1 MDAATDN
8 RSLQPTD
15 YLGLLLLCAA
25 LAAPALLD
33 GRWLTTHEAT
43 HCLNVREMFESGNY
57 LVPTYGGRP
66 WLERPPVPHWFTGAF
81 AELFADTSTTWAM
94 RIGSAVAAAGAVLAM
109 AWAVAGCFG
118 RGYGVASGAVLAT
131 FREFAA
137 YAVGPETDIFVAV
150 FVTLAGALFLRAQ
163 FGPRTLTPSPPASGG
178 EGWSEGGLGSRG
190 EETRS
195 RHGEP
200 EPPSPRPSPPEAGGE
215 GGRTEKPP
223 DHSPLTSFF
232 GPRPWPV
239 LGVFVLLGLTNAMK
253 GPLFGTAFLA
263 SAMGVYFLAGRDWDG
278 LRRYVWF
285 WGWLAYV
292 IVGGALP
299 LLTYLRH
306 PEVADVWMNDYGK
319 RLSEGYVG
327 EPPWYYLMHV
337 PWNLFPWT
345 LPALVGL
352 WYTASNVLRDRDRPW
367 QFLWAWALVPPV
379 VFSVFQGKHH
389 HYMLSCIAPWAPIAV
404 AGAVAMRRTV
414 FTWPA
419 FLRSPLFGLLVLGV
433 PGAIAALALA
443 RKIPGPEWVAYTVA
457 IGWPIVAA
465 IGWYFAFHPDARTAL
480 IGFLGVIL
488 VVHVAAYLHRTA
500 YLDSYSGDREFTAK
514 VRDIVP
520 AETPV
525 YVLNEY
531 HPLNAAWPLYYLGPR
546 AHLLHHITFLSSDL
560 ITAAEVYVVARRFA
574 EVDLARYGE
583 VSRMTESPKTRGE
596 SSLADRYT
604 LFRLRFFPDLKRYPE
619 PPVNGMQATGRS
631 SGPTLPEPTRTER

>member
-1 MDAATDN
+1 MEAATDD
-8 RSLQPTD
+8 RSLRPTD

-43 HCLNVREMFESGNY
+43 HCLNVREMFESGNF

-66 WLERPPVPHWFTGAF
+66 WLERPPVPHWFTGVF

-118 RGYGVASGAVLAT
+118 RGYGLTSGAVLAT

-137 YAVGPETDIFVAV
+137 YAVGPEADIFVAV
-150 FVTLAGALFLRAQ
+150 FVTLAGALFLRAEFTSRDRAQ
-163 FGPRTLTPSPPASGG
+163 GTGDKQEDNNHPTIQPPNHPTTQPSHHSTLT
-178 EGWSEGGLGSRG
+178 
-190 EETRS
+190 T
-195 RHGEP
+195 H
-200 EPPSPRPSPPEAGGE
+200 
-215 GGRTEKPP
+215 
-223 DHSPLTSFF
+223 HSPLTFF

-239 LGVFVLLGLTNAMK
+239 LGVFVVLGLTNAMK

-263 SAMGVYFLAGRDWDG
+263 SAMGVYFIVGREWNG
-278 LRRYVWF
+278 LGRYVWF

-292 IVGGALP
+292 AVGGVLP

-319 RLSEGYVG
+319 RLSEGYIG
-327 EPPWYYLMHV
+327 EPPWYYLFNV

-352 WYTASNVLRDRDRPW
+352 WYTAKSVFRDRDRPW
-367 QFLWAWALVPPV
+367 QFLWAWALIPPV

-404 AGAVAMRRTV
+404 AGAVAMRRTA

-419 FLRSPLFGLLVLGV
+419 WLRSPVFGLLVLGV

-443 RKIPGPEWVAYTVA
+443 HKIPGPEWVAYTVA
-457 IGWPIVAA
+457 IGWPVVAA
-465 IGWYFAFHPDARTAL
+465 AGWYFAFHPNARTAL
-480 IGFLGVIL
+480 VGFLGVIL

-500 YLDSYSGDREFTAK
+500 YLDSYAGDREFVAK
-514 VRDIVP
+514 VREIVP
-520 AETPV
+520 ADEPI
-525 YVLNEY
+525 YVLNEPD
-531 HPLNAAWPLYYLGPR
+531 PLNAAWLMYYLGPQTQ
-546 AHLLHHITFLSSDL
+546 LLHDMSFLISDR
-560 ITAAEVYVVARRFA
+560 IAALEVYVIARGMVAQRDTKT
-574 EVDLARYGE
+574 ELARYGA
-583 VSRMTESPKTRGE
+583 VTRVTESPRTRGE
-596 SSLADRYT
+596 LSPAYRYT
-604 LFRLRFFPDLKRYPE
+604 LFRLRFFPNLKRYPE

-631 SGPTLPEPTRTER
+631 SGPTLPEPTRNR